1 MNYVLELEG
10 CVIPKARP
18 RGTSK
23 GSHHY
28 LPQGYREWKDAA
40 IACLRKQQPPLK
52 LSGVRVDVVLE
63 GKHRRQ
69 GDADNIIGSLMDALV
84 QAGIL
89 ANDNLVCVTGIS
101 LELNY
106 NKDNPR
112 TIIAISPA

>member
-10 CVIPKARP
+10 CVVPKARP
-18 RGTSK
+18 RGNNKGTFYTQTS
-23 GSHHY
+23 
-28 LPQGYREWKDAA
+28 YRLWKEEA
-40 IACLRKQQPPLK
+40 IAHLRQQQPPLK
-52 LSGVRVDVVLE
+52 LSGVRLDVVLE
-63 GKHRRQ
+63 GKHSRR

-106 NKDNPR
+106 NQDNPK
-112 TIIAISPA
+112 TYIAISPA